1 VQFNGIMWRLPK
13 SDLKLGL
20 TLRIVAVSAVCFAAT
35 SAYLLFDAEHSA
47 RSRMDEVAQ
56 LTARELTLQRSKMDW
71 LRGSEVGFPDL
82 QMIATTLM
90 SPGTCIAYRA
100 NTGEIPQRI
109 CSGVQTSDSETPA
122 VFAALYRATFD
133 LARATTRPVT
143 FKGERL
149 GDAVVWVDPTTLTAQ
164 AWQQGGRLIAVLG
177 LALPLLTILVY
188 AALVS
193 LAESLGT
200 ALQERNE
207 LTRKLIALQ
216 DDERRSIARE
226 LHDEFGQNLAA
237 IRALAASISQ
247 TAKQECP
254 SILTECDSI
263 SRTATQTMDGLR
275 GTLFRLRPPDVE
287 ELGLAASLEG
297 LVAGWN
303 GRTRGRT
310 RFESRFNGEFE
321 QLSPA
326 LAANLYRIAQEA
338 ITNASKHAEAT
349 RVVLELTL
357 RAEHIAL
364 TVSDNGRAVERDPA
378 VKAGMGFLGM
388 RERVGV
394 LGGKLTFE
402 ASRPNGSTLNVV
414 IPVAP

>member
-1 VQFNGIMWRLPK
+1 MWGLPK
-13 SDLKLGL
+13 RDLKIRL
-20 TLRIVAVSAVCFAAT
+20 TLRIVAVSAICFAAT
-35 SAYLLFDAEHSA
+35 SAYLLFDAAHSA

-90 SPGTCIAYRA
+90 SPGMCIAYRTNSGA
-100 NTGEIPQRI
+100 TLQRF
-109 CSGVQTSDSETPA
+109 CSGVQASDSETPA
-122 VFAALYRATFD
+122 LFAVPYRSTFD
-133 LARATTRPVT
+133 LARTIASPVT
-143 FKGERL
+143 FRGERL

-164 AWQQGGRLIAVLG
+164 AWHQGGRLIVVMA
-177 LALPLLTILVY
+177 LALPLLTVLIY
-188 AALVS
+188 TALVS

-200 ALQERNE
+200 ALNERNE

-216 DDERRSIARE
+216 DDERRNIARE
-226 LHDEFGQNLAA
+226 LHDELGQNLAA
-237 IRALAASISQ
+237 IRALAAAVSQ
-247 TAKQECP
+247 TAQQDCP
-254 SILTECDSI
+254 AILAECDSI
-263 SRTATQTMDGLR
+263 SRTATHMMEGLR

-303 GRTRGRT
+303 GRSRGRT
-310 RFESRFNGEFE
+310 RFESRFKGEFE
-321 QLSPA
+321 QLPVE

-338 ITNASKHAEAT
+338 ITNASKHAQAT
-349 RVVLELTL
+349 RVVLELTM
-357 RAEHIAL
+357 HTQQIAL
-364 TVSDNGRAVERDPA
+364 TVSDDGRPVERDPS
-378 VKAGMGFLGM
+378 VKSGMGFLGM
-388 RERVGV
+388 RERVGA

>member
-1 VQFNGIMWRLPK
+1 VQFNGTMWRLPK
-13 SDLKLGL
+13 SDLKLRL
-20 TLRIVAVSAVCFAAT
+20 TLRIVAVSAICFAAT
-35 SAYLLFDAEHSA
+35 SAYLLFDAQHSA
-47 RSRMDEVAQ
+47 HSRMDEVAH

-82 QMIATTLM
+82 QMIATTLL
-90 SPGTCIAYRA
+90 SPGMCIAYRT
-100 NTGEIPQRI
+100 NSGETLQRF
-109 CSGVQTSDSETPA
+109 CSGVRAGDSETPA
-122 VFAALYRATFD
+122 LFAVPYRSTFD
-133 LARATTRPVT
+133 LARTIARPVT
-143 FKGERL
+143 FRGEKL

-164 AWQQGGRLIAVLG
+164 AWHEGGRLIAVMA
-177 LALPLLTILVY
+177 LALPLLTVLIY
-188 AALVS
+188 TALVS

-200 ALQERNE
+200 ALNERNE

-216 DDERRSIARE
+216 DDERRNIARE
-226 LHDEFGQNLAA
+226 LHDELGQNLAA
-237 IRALAASISQ
+237 IRALAASVSQ
-247 TAKQECP
+247 TAQQDCP
-254 SILTECDSI
+254 AILAECDSI
-263 SRTATQTMDGLR
+263 SRTATHMMEGLR

-303 GRTRGRT
+303 GRSRGRT

-321 QLSPA
+321 QLPVE

-338 ITNASKHAEAT
+338 ITNASKHAQAT
-349 RVVLELTL
+349 RVVLELTMHT
-357 RAEHIAL
+357 RQIAL
-364 TVSDNGRAVERDPA
+364 TVSDDGRAIERDPS
-378 VKAGMGFLGM
+378 VKSGMGFLGM
-388 RERVGV
+388 RERVGA